1 MRRSIG
7 DNRST
12 IRSRCLFHGRAIVP
26 NSSTRSAS
34 GGVLWFSAVG
44 LTGCGGFRRRSIGD
58 NRSTIRSR
66 CVFHGRAIV
75 PNSSTR
81 RASVGVLRFFGC
93 WLYRV
98 AAASGADR
106 LGTIDLPYA
115 RGGCFE
121 PSDSFS
127 AFLTLRSAGGFTR
140 TLALARPLAESL
152 LRSLGPA
159 PRTLPILRANTTAG
173 APWAPLLVM
182 H

>member
-1 MRRSIG
+1 M
-7 DNRST
+7 
-12 IRSRCLFHGRAIVP
+12 V
-26 NSSTRSAS
+26 
-34 GGVLWFSAVG
+34 
-44 LTGCGGFRRRSIGD
+44 
-58 NRSTIRSR
+58 
-66 CVFHGRAIV
+66 
-75 PNSSTR
+75 
-81 RASVGVLRFFGC
+81 FGC
-93 WLYRV
+93 WSYRLRWLQAPIDWGQSIYHTPAAVSSMVELLSPIALPGAPAAASYGFRLLVLPV
-98 AAASGADR
+98 AVASGADR